1 MQGIFHAWQV
11 LCHWII
17 SPAIFQF
24 VIHTQHSPLPVP
36 GVSDSYHPI
45 LGTALDGRQEQSSK
59 LHSLPNSRPSYF
71 LKSRKSVQVIL
82 RMISGLLICFWKHSS
97 NRQTTSPAAFPRFTW
112 VLTSPAFLACGW
124 GQWSAAAHSDR
135 VRWMAT
141 DKLSFQILASLT
153 HLSCTTRRTSWEL
166 KYQLAHC
173 VYILFSLERK

>member
-1 MQGIFHAWQV
+1 MCTGVKTQINKLPFIIIITFKGRMQGIFHAWQV

-17 SPAIFQF
+17 SPAIFLVF
-24 VIHTQHSPLPVP
+24 IHTQHSPLPVP

-45 LGTALDGRQEQSSK
+45 LGTALPGRQEQSSK

-97 NRQTTSPAAFPRFTW
+97 NRQMTSPAVFPRFTW
-112 VLTSPAFLACGW
+112 VLTSPAFLACEW

-135 VRWMAT
+135 G
-141 DKLSFQILASLT
+141 L
-153 HLSCTTRRTSWEL
+153 HLFWVPEAFL
-166 KYQLAHC
+166 L
-173 VYILFSLERK
+173 